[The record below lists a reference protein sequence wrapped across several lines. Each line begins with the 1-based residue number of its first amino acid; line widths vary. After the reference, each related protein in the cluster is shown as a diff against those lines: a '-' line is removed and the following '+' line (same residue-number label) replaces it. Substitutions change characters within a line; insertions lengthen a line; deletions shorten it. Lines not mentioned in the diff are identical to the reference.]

1 VKPRKCEFAMAE
13 CLYLGHIVGN
23 GCVRPEV
30 SKLEAIERLP
40 VPTTKK
46 QVRSLLGLTGYYH
59 KFIQNYA
66 AITAPISDLIR
77 KNMPNQIIWS
87 EECDTAFRQ
96 LKALLCSSPVLRSPD
111 FSCQFILQRQFVI
124 QTDQCS
130 PEWLNWV
137 KESNS
142 RLTRWI
148 LDLQPYQY
156 QANCWSGT
164 VNGNADALSRF
175 SANFTAGG
183 KGRSVEDCL
192 GLNL

>member
-1 VKPRKCEFAMAE
+1 
-13 CLYLGHIVGN
+13 
-23 GCVRPEV
+23 
-30 SKLEAIERLP
+30 
-40 VPTTKK
+40 
-46 QVRSLLGLTGYYH
+46 
-59 KFIQNYA
+59 
-66 AITAPISDLIR
+66 
-77 KNMPNQIIWS
+77 MPNEITWS
-87 EECDTAFRQ
+87 EECDTAFSQ

-111 FSCQFILQRQFVI
+111 FSCQFILQIQFVI

-156 QANCWSGT
+156 QANYWSGT